1 MSKFKVGDTVRRTVK
16 SCIPSRFGELGVEY
30 EVLEV
35 STDRCLLIVEGGGL
49 ADQDYFELVVPE
61 DQQQQHDPVSKPSH
75 YNVADVIECVSDGGP
90 SAYYDFHS
98 GWSTWNDFA
107 DYKAAKQW
115 KEHAFHLGNIG
126 KVLCR
131 WGDKSGTT
139 KNYDAR
145 KVVYSGLRVLLM
157 LEDKESVRKYLE
169 SLLEDGQFKELP
181 DE

>member
-1 MSKFKVGDTVRRTVK
+1 MSKFKVGDMVCRTA
-16 SCIPSRFGELGVEY
+16 Y
-30 EVLEV
+30 
-35 STDRCLLIVEGGGL
+35 STGGL
-49 ADQDYFELVVPE
+49 TKGCLYGVVRLDGDWITVVNDDGVSQSGANVNFELVVTE
-61 DQQQQHDPVSKPSH
+61 DQQQQHNPVSKPSH
-75 YNVADVIECVSDGGP
+75 YNVADGIECVSDGGP

-157 LEDKESVRKYLE
+157 LEGKESVRTYLE

>member
-1 MSKFKVGDTVRRTVK
+1 MSKFKVGDTVTIGCDSTNEVYTICSVDDTK
-16 SCIPSRFGELGVEY
+16 LYCNTFTSPSGHTGAWEDEGLTLVEPYTTGE
-30 EVLEV
+30 
-35 STDRCLLIVEGGGL
+35 
-49 ADQDYFELVVPE
+49 
-61 DQQQQHDPVSKPSH
+61 QQHNPVSKPSY
-75 YNVADVIECVSDGGP
+75 YNVADGIECVSDGGP

-107 DYKAAKQW
+107 DYKASKQW

-139 KNYDAR
+139 KSYDAR

-157 LEDKESVRKYLE
+157 LEGKESVRTYLE

>member
-1 MSKFKVGDTVRRTVK
+1 MSKFKVGDIVRRTSEGLRVT
-16 SCIPSRFGELGVEY
+16 IGETYKALRVYDDVVSVENDRGKVEDY
-30 EVLEV
+30 LE
-35 STDRCLLIVEGGGL
+35 
-49 ADQDYFELVVPE
+49 DYFQLVVPE
-61 DQQQQHDPVSKPSH
+61 DPQQQQHNPVSKPSH
-75 YNVADVIECVSDGGP
+75 HNVAGGIECVSDGGP

-157 LEDKESVRKYLE
+157 LEGKESVRTYLE
-169 SLLEDGQFKELP
+169 SLLEDGQFKEKS
-181 DE
+181 D

>member
-1 MSKFKVGDTVRRTVK
+1 MNKFKVGDTVRRTNISLWPK
-16 SCIPSRFGELGVEY
+16 EYGIKGAEY
-30 EVLEV
+30 EVLERT
-35 STDRCLLIVEGGGL
+35 SLGNIVVIKGSRG
-49 ADQDYFELVVPE
+49 ADPDSFELVVPE
-61 DQQQQHDPVSKPSH
+61 DQQQHDPVSKPSH
-75 YNVADVIECVSDGGP
+75 YNVADGNECVSDGGP

-157 LEDKESVRKYLE
+157 LEGKESVRTYLE